1 MKQIS
6 PFDGAPK
13 TKIFTDDQGRRAFI
27 VTPRYLTPW
36 RFKVARFAANV
47 TAWALMFASVFLV
60 DCMVIEPGWEVVAA
74 FFAPWVLWQLWF
86 AIACALCSSKTRF
99 EMTED
104 TLKVRCLFGCRKFD
118 RTIPN
123 SFALPPHNSAIAE
136 QRKHELIIR
145 QEASKGRVIA
155 KMPIYANSWHV
166 ALIYLGQRHDL
177 MTIYGQQDAEALLCR
192 LQACNELLNRQAGLA
207 EGISMSADDD
217 WSGGPGDLN
226 G

>member
-13 TKIFTDDQGRRAFI
+13 TEIVTDDQGRRAFI

-36 RFKVARFAANV
+36 RFKVARFSANV
-47 TAWALMFASVFLV
+47 TAWALMFALVFLV
-60 DCMVIEPGWEVVAA
+60 DHMVSEPGWEVLGALI
-74 FFAPWVLWQLWF
+74 APWVLWQLWF
-86 AIACALCSSKTRF
+86 VIARFMCSRTTRF
-99 EMTED
+99 ELTED
-104 TLKVRCLFGCRKFD
+104 TLKVGRLFGSRKFD

-136 QRKHELIIR
+136 QRKHELIVR

-155 KMPIYANSWHV
+155 KMPIYANSWHLSFV
-166 ALIYLGQRHDL
+166 YLGQRNDL
-177 MTIYGQQDAEALLCR
+177 LTIYGQQDAEALLCR
-192 LQACNELLNRQAGLA
+192 LQACNDVLNRQAGLA
-207 EGISMSADDD
+207 EGLSMSADDD
-217 WSGGPGDLN
+217 WTDSPGDV